1 MPEDT
6 HQDDPETEPASG
18 RPLRTV
24 VAASFG
30 PLEAAWESIITPTR
44 IGLGFTFNPTT
55 SQHDGDTAVHE
66 DDRGTTIEIE
76 DTDSSP
82 GTTRE

>member
-1 MPEDT
+1 MPQDT
-6 HQDDPETEPASG
+6 HQDDPVTEPASD

-30 PLEAAWESIITPTR
+30 PLDAAWESIITPTR
-44 IGLGFTFNPTT
+44 IGFGFTFNAT

-76 DTDSSP
+76 DPDASP